1 MPLPQIPPT
10 FTAVTTGSKE
20 YSIEINDA
28 NFETQAWKSSRYS
41 GNQLISTKG
50 INKSTVDDTGN
61 NNRTPIVQ
69 KYTRNIYIGT
79 SVIGMDSELS
89 QEDSTL
95 TTFPDFS
102 YAQTNAYITVNSD
115 NSTEKVEISANL
127 TNPDDKKGFYRAFTE
142 DFPIGNRCKISLLD
156 ESLKNN
162 LEDFYTIYFNG
173 GKLQHLIRFDYGGDG
188 YDAYYLSSSNDFQ
201 YANQSGF
208 ISASSTIINKDVLI
222 NEFFTGS
229 LIDNVINYSGDS
241 QASLNTPFGG

>member
-50 INKSTVDDTGN
+50 INKSTIDDVGN
-61 NNRTPIVQ
+61 NNKTPIIQ

-79 SVIGMDSELS
+79 SIIGMDDELS

-127 TNPDDKKGFYRAFTE
+127 TNPDDKK
-142 DFPIGNRCKISLLD
+142 
-156 ESLKNN
+156 
-162 LEDFYTIYFNG
+162 
-173 GKLQHLIRFDYGGDG
+173 RF
-188 YDAYYLSSSNDFQ
+188 L
-201 YANQSGF
+201 
-208 ISASSTIINKDVLI
+208 
-222 NEFFTGS
+222 
-229 LIDNVINYSGDS
+229 
-241 QASLNTPFGG
+241 